1 MAIGDPFVH
10 WVCTGRFN
18 WRAGEVS
25 ETKIARRL
33 QRVKILASGS
43 ASSAVHATR
52 PVVRTNNRRK
62 FYWGLKVLKLAYFR
76 ALFSVC

>member
-10 WVCTGRFN
+10 WVCTGRFK

-25 ETKIARRL
+25 ETRIAQCLRR
-33 QRVKILASGS
+33 VGILASGS
-43 ASSAVHATR
+43 ASIAVHAAR

-62 FYWGLKVLKLAYFR
+62 FYWGLKVSKPAYFR
-76 ALFSVC
+76 ALFAVC